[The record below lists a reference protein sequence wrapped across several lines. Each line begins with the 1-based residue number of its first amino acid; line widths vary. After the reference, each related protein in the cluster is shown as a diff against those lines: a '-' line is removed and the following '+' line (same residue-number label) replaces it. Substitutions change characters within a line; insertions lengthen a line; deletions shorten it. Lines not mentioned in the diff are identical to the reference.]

1 MAGARRPVAPRAGR
15 AGAPSADAHG
25 SADDAAGASSA
36 TDGVR
41 RSGAAPAR
49 RPAGDGGLHLPS
61 RTPAGLPASA
71 RARAAGAA
79 PAPEPRRR
87 ARAADSLPAPRGL
100 TRRAAALAVL
110 LLVVVAALA
119 PYLHATISQRAE
131 IADARAELAATEAD
145 VADLEQQV
153 QRWQDPAYVERQ
165 ARQRLALVMPGDVP
179 YRVVGVPPSRQAARD
194 PREAAADGVR
204 ASADR
209 PWFGVLW
216 DSVGEAGREA
226 AGR

>member
-15 AGAPSADAHG
+15 AGGTSPEAHG
-25 SADDAAGASSA
+25 PADDDGTDAVGAGGRPAAA
-36 TDGVR
+36 VR
-41 RSGAAPAR
+41 AR
-49 RPAGDGGLHLPS
+49 AAGDGGLHLPS

-71 RARAAGAA
+71 RARAAAGAA
-79 PAPEPRRR
+79 SAPEPRRR
-87 ARAADSLPAPRGL
+87 ARAAASLPAPRGL

-179 YRVVGVPPSRQAARD
+179 YRVVGVPPSRQAERD

-204 ASADR
+204 ASEDR